1 MFPLVL
7 VLAAVAGGTALGAA
21 ALASARWPY
30 RSPGAAILLWQALG
44 LSWGLA
50 AVGALAALGAVPGR
64 YGVAGGALSGA
75 VRALRSTAL
84 GFGAPTLI
92 AASRVSGVERPQI
105 WR

>member
-64 YGVAGGALSGA
+64 YWVAGA
-75 VRALRSTAL
+75 
-84 GFGAPTLI
+84 
-92 AASRVSGVERPQI
+92 VSGSSVEAATSEILNLR
-105 WR
+105 RSSSTLD